1 MDFKTAEGFMDEGR
15 RAFRLGWGSTQYA
28 YKTPVVIKGGAIEFR
43 MTSPGDQN
51 STWEPSAEDREA
63 TDWIVVDDTVPDESS
78 EQGD

>member
-15 RAFRLGWGSTQYA
+15 QVARSSWKPNQYA
-28 YKTPVVIKGGAIEFR
+28 YKTPVAIKGGAIEFR
-43 MTSPGDQN
+43 MTRPGDEN